1 MSVHD
6 IRESDWKAYRRIHAR
21 ALERLCQLALN
32 DIGKLSGDESLSA
45 QARYVRIGELIQKR
59 DRQLAAVLD
68 DPRRSTALISLMG
81 MRNLGLVTEEELETL
96 SSELRRDSTPPG

>member
-6 IRESDWKAYRRIHAR
+6 IRESDWKAFRKIHAL

-32 DIGKLSGDESLSA
+32 DIGKLSADESLSA
-45 QARYVRIGELIQKR
+45 HARYVRIGELIQER
-59 DRQLAAVLD
+59 DRQLAAVFD

-81 MRNLGLVTEEELETL
+81 MRNLGLITEDELETL
-96 SSELRRDSTPPG
+96 SSELRWHSTPPG